1 MSRYLLTLR
10 STAERERATRIVAQA
25 PPGTRV
31 EFKAAK
37 RSLDQNAKMWA
48 MLTDVAMQV
57 KWHGVT
63 LRPDD
68 FKLIFLDA
76 LKRELR
82 AVPNL
87 DNTGFVNIGRSSS
100 DLSKQ
105 EMGELLELIAAW
117 GAQHGVTFHDN
128 DTISPA
134 GAGERADPPPATRST
149 NPSNDRRRA
158 VPVREVA

>member
-1 MSRYLLTLR
+1 MSRYLITLR
-10 STAERERATRIVAQA
+10 STAERERAMRIVGAA
-25 PPGTRV
+25 PAGTRV
-31 EFKAAK
+31 QFNSAK
-37 RSLDQNAKMWA
+37 RSLDQNSKMWA
-48 MLTDVAMQV
+48 MLSDVAMQV

-117 GAQHGVTFHDN
+117 GAQHGVTFY
-128 DTISPA
+128 DTDTSSPA

-158 VPVREVA
+158 VLQEHA